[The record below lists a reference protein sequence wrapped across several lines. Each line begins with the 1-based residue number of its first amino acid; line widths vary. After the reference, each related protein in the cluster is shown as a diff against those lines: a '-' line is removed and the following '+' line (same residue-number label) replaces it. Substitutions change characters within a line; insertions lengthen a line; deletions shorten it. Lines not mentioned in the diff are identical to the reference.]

1 MHMLKIKDKEFTLY
15 LSQKELERKVK
26 ELGEQI
32 SKDYQGKSP
41 IVLGVLNGAFMFL
54 SDLMKEVEVP
64 LELSFIKIA
73 SYSGTNSTGKVKEVI
88 GLSEDVKGRHVLIVE
103 DIVDTGLSMTHLKEM
118 VEAQKPASIAIAS
131 LLVKPE
137 ALKEP
142 IDIDYVG
149 FDIPTKFVVGY
160 GLDYDGFGRNLKEIY
175 QLK

>member
-1 MHMLKIKDKEFTLY
+1 MLKIKDKEFTLY

>member
-1 MHMLKIKDKEFTLY
+1 LHMLKIKDKEFTLY